1 MEKSLQHRY
10 LNSQDQL
17 IINLNEQIEAMI
29 PLKDSYASLQRY
41 HIRLLHDFESLLA
54 EQVFINL
61 FRIIHLWLIQI
72 KFKIC
77 LPLIRNLI

>member
-1 MEKSLQHRY
+1 MILNHQMENILYSKTMMEKSLQHRY

-17 IINLNEQIEAMI
+17 IISLNEQIEAMN

-54 EQVFINL
+54 
-61 FRIIHLWLIQI
+61 
-72 KFKIC
+72 
-77 LPLIRNLI
+77 

>member
-17 IINLNEQIEAMI
+17 IISLNEQIEAMN

-54 EQVFINL
+54 
-61 FRIIHLWLIQI
+61 
-72 KFKIC
+72 
-77 LPLIRNLI
+77 